1 VSEQPGI
8 RIGQLLKL
16 RRLALGL
23 TLKELSEKSGVHFSN
38 ISRLEKG
45 DRRATTDFLIK
56 IAPPLG
62 YSRYELLAMAGLLS
76 DEEEIREV
84 VSE

>member
-1 VSEQPGI
+1 MSEWQPGI

-23 TLKELSEKSGVHFSN
+23 TLQELGEKSGVHFST

-45 DRRATTDFLIK
+45 ERQATADFLIK
-56 IAPPLG
+56 LAHPLG
-62 YSRYELLAMAGLLS
+62 YTKYELLATAGFLS
-76 DEEEIREV
+76 DEEELGGG
-84 VSE
+84 SE

>member
-1 VSEQPGI
+1 MSEQPGI

-23 TLKELSEKSGVHFSN
+23 TLKELGEKSGVHFST

-45 DRRATTDFLIK
+45 ERQATADFLINL
-56 IAPPLG
+56 AHPLG
-62 YSRYELLAMAGLLS
+62 YSGYEILVIAGFLS
-76 DEEEIREV
+76 DKEV
-84 VSE
+84 DGL